1 MAGLIPTRKGA
12 GQRRH
17 FVSLQK
23 GVSTTDAMGGRT
35 QSWDTYARIWAAIDE
50 QPLVVSEV
58 QATVL
63 YQVTMPFRQ
72 DTYDLYIA
80 GTQLQVVTATKT
92 LKVLEVINAEE
103 RNRDLVL
110 HCARVAA

>member
-50 QPLVVSEV
+50 
-58 QATVL
+58 L
-63 YQVTMPFRQ
+63 YRVTMPFRQ
-72 DTYDLYIA
+72 DTYDLYLA